1 MALWR
6 LPWFLLGFV
15 SLGCGLLGVV
25 LPLVP
30 TTPFL
35 LLSAYGFSRS
45 SPRVHRWLVGHP
57 RLGPPIRDW
66 HRHGAISGRAKA
78 VAMAAI
84 AATPLVSLALGA
96 GRRWCSRSRSWS
108 SPASPSSSSPGP
120 RRRRTQSPLRRH
132 HPPEGKVMAPGTL
145 AQSEGPLH
153 YWRGEGPLWRLYWI
167 YGVLVSTAGGT
178 LLLTA
183 TLYRL
188 LSPWAILALVVVGL
202 AYTVWILVSTW
213 RCAFNIENP
222 RVLGSRAR
230 GARLARPRADLRMGP
245 QRDGRLAAAP
255 PDRLRGRLRLRRA
268 RRRIAPPHPPA
279 A

>member
-15 SLGCGLLGVV
+15 SLGCGLVGVV

-66 HRHGAISGRAKA
+66 NRHGAISSRAKA

-96 GRRWCSRSRSWS
+96 GSTVLAIQVVVLACVTLFVLTRPSPPQDAEPAS
-108 SPASPSSSSPGP
+108 SPPS
-120 RRRRTQSPLRRH
+120 T
-132 HPPEGKVMAPGTL
+132 
-145 AQSEGPLH
+145 
-153 YWRGEGPLWRLYWI
+153 
-167 YGVLVSTAGGT
+167 GG
-178 LLLTA
+178 
-183 TLYRL
+183 
-188 LSPWAILALVVVGL
+188 
-202 AYTVWILVSTW
+202 
-213 RCAFNIENP
+213 
-222 RVLGSRAR
+222 
-230 GARLARPRADLRMGP
+230 
-245 QRDGRLAAAP
+245 
-255 PDRLRGRLRLRRA
+255 
-268 RRRIAPPHPPA
+268 
-279 A
+279 